1 MSEGSKNE
9 PYQSPKHC
17 NNGTNLLPFMES
29 YNKKKTKVPRA
40 RYANVLLL
48 SYLILNNMKYG
59 GGGNWFFLF
68 IVQVI

>member
-1 MSEGSKNE
+1 MNHIRARSIATMGLT
-9 PYQSPKHC
+9 YYR
-17 NNGTNLLPFMES
+17 LWRVII
-29 YNKKKTKVPRA
+29 KKTKVPRA